1 MPKRDREHWG
11 SLVPH
16 NSLCGRRP
24 VPLCGPTIVIGK
36 DGDVTAP
43 HNPHLS
49 KHHIRLERVD
59 DGSVYAT
66 HLSALNDTWLNG
78 AKLERDRRTLVVP
91 CAGNAPFSLR
101 GEAPDAPLLFVS
113 VPHAEAGRA
122 GVQDKKLNGW
132 CGWSLRLLPA
142 GDKNAAPAGSS
153 AAPSAEPHRS
163 GALAISS
170 RDGGHAAVVETEPAG
185 AALALAE
192 VEAEAEAAEAQAAEA
207 EWCSEEPRTRQTI
220 FRGVRLLVATR
231 LCKQV
236 QEGVVRR
243 GGGELV
249 GGVQEATHVT
259 LECHRRAE
267 ELLSLKTIP
276 RDEWPRLVTQE
287 WVGQCSKVLS
297 ADGTRTGV
305 LRKHLHPDAVAALAE
320 GGAAAVHV
328 RDRPP
333 HVRRW
338 SAASPPRPP
347 RLPVLRLFCRTRV
360 RRSRIQRTRRQQP

>member
-24 VPLCGPTIVIGK
+24 VPLCSPTIVIGK

-132 CGWSLRLLPA
+132 
-142 GDKNAAPAGSS
+142 
-153 AAPSAEPHRS
+153 
-163 GALAISS
+163 
-170 RDGGHAAVVETEPAG
+170 
-185 AALALAE
+185 
-192 VEAEAEAAEAQAAEA
+192 
-207 EWCSEEPRTRQTI
+207 QTI

-243 GGGELV
+243 GGGEVV

-305 LRKHLHPDAVAALAE
+305 LRKHLHPDAVERREPPSPASPASSPPFLPDPRPAVAHPADPP
-320 GGAAAVHV
+320 AAAVDSGREGGSGGGSDDPNEVAIIDGREH
-328 RDRPP
+328 
-333 HVRRW
+333 RW
-338 SAASPPRPP
+338 VPAASGAPES
-347 RLPVLRLFCRTRV
+347 RLWPGGFTRLTEFRNCAGLEWRGEFLG
-360 RRSRIQRTRRQQP
+360 